1 METATERIN
10 RAAMALENAQTEIR
24 LIVKD
29 AKLYG
34 RPTEWARKKIA
45 AVIQRAQ
52 GLISIDR
59 LKRDAEKSLIGF
71 ADRQR
76 LLWERSGL
84 TLGVLLLLSGA
95 RSADET
101 SAADLSKAYDLAG
114 ESKISGFSA
123 QEKGVPLQR
132 YYKEVWQERVKPALD
147 RIAQSVALDPNDYTG
162 RNSLRNLAE
171 MEVRY
176 QAHKDEVQALKDAG
190 EKLVVCSSHADCS
203 KRCAPYQGRVYSLD
217 GTRGRTEKGHIYV
230 PLEEATENPRDRY
243 VTKAG
248 RVYQNGLLGFN
259 CRHYL
264 MPYRGVL
271 PQKVTAEE
279 RKAEYKIT
287 MRQRALEREVRKART
302 DALMLKNVNGEAYR
316 EAARRARALYEKYRE
331 YSRENHRAYYPM
343 RISI

>member
-24 LIVKD
+24 LIVKE
-29 AKLYG
+29 ARLYG

-45 AVIQRAQ
+45 AAIQKAQ
-52 GLISIDR
+52 GLIPIDR
-59 LKRDAEKSLIGF
+59 LKRDAEKSLIHF

-84 TLGVLLLLSGA
+84 TLGLLLLLSGQ
-95 RSADET
+95 RSTNET
-101 SAADLSKAYDLAG
+101 SAADLSKAYDLTR
-114 ESKISGFSA
+114 ETNISGFSA

-132 YYKEVWQERVKPALD
+132 YYKEVWKERVKPALD
-147 RIAQSVALDPNDYTG
+147 RIAESVALDPNDYTG

-203 KRCAPYQGRVYSLD
+203 RRCAPYQGRVYSLD
-217 GTRGRTEKGHIYV
+217 GTSGRTEKGHAYV
-230 PLEEATENPRDRY
+230 PLEEATENPDDRY
-243 VTKAG
+243 TTKAG

-271 PQKVTAEE
+271 PQKITSEE
-279 RKAEYKIT
+279 RKEEYKIT
-287 MRQRALEREVRKART
+287 MRQRALEREVRKAKT
-302 DALMLKNVNGEAYR
+302 DALMLKNINGEAYR
-316 EAARRARALYEKYRE
+316 ETARRASALYEKYRE

-343 RISI
+343 RVSI